1 MHAPLTTDRQKYYQL
16 MALVC
21 EDLATTAIDALVRQ
35 GHPATAA
42 QLTAVRHARKA
53 HLQWLVDLVHAGLP
67 GFAVPLDLLPTDA
80 FQSLFA
86 EPAH

>member
-1 MHAPLTTDRQKYYQL
+1 MHAPLTTERQKYYQL

-42 QLTAVRHARKA
+42 QLIAVRHARKA
-53 HLQWLVDLVHAGLP
+53 HLQWLIDLVRAGLP
-67 GFAVPLDLLPTDA
+67 SFVIPLDLLPTA
-80 FQSLFA
+80 TLQPLFS
-86 EPAH
+86 

>member
-21 EDLATTAIDALVRQ
+21 EDLPTTAIDALVRKE
-35 GHPATAA
+35 HKATAA

-53 HLQWLVDLVHAGLP
+53 HLPWLLDLVRIGLP
-67 GFAVPLDLLPTDA
+67 DFHIPAELLPVTPARVAVPVLDL
-80 FQSLFA
+80 
-86 EPAH
+86 

>member
-1 MHAPLTTDRQKYYQL
+1 MLAPLTTDRQKYYQL

-21 EDLATTAIDALVRQ
+21 EDLATTAIDALVRR

-53 HLQWLVDLVHAGLP
+53 HLQWLIDLVRVGLP
-67 GFAVPLDLLPTDA
+67 KFAIPAELLPAPT
-80 FQSLFA
+80 
-86 EPAH
+86 PAPLLV